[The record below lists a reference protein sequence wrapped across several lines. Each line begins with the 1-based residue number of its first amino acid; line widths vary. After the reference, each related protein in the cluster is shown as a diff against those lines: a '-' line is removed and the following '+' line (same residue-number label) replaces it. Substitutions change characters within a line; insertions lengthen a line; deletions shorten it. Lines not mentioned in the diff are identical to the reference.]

1 MYNEKRGKMHKHFLK
16 CFSLFLIFPTVIL
29 LSSCGEREKTEEDLI
44 LDLVNSIGRYAEKKD
59 IDSLM
64 LLLTEDYVDFEGRG
78 KSETEDMAN
87 GYFNQY
93 RGIAVN
99 VLSTRIDAIDLPKA
113 SVQTEV
119 AFSSGAAKVFR
130 KLIRVSLDNYR
141 ISANLIKRDG
151 LWQIQYA
158 EWRYVTLNELFP
170 ESLSILRKIFPEL

>member
-1 MYNEKRGKMHKHFLK
+1 MKKPFLK
-16 CFSLFLIFPTVIL
+16 SLCLFFIFLLIFF
-29 LSSCGEREKTEEDLI
+29 LSFCGKKEKTDEDLI
-44 LDLVNSIGRYAEKKD
+44 QERVKSIGTFAEKKD
-59 IDSLM
+59 ILSLM

-78 KSETEDMAN
+78 KVETEDMAK

-99 VLSTRIDAIDLPKA
+99 VLSTRIDGINLPEA

-141 ISANLIKRDG
+141 ISAKLRKEEGQWR
-151 LWQIQYA
+151 IQYA

-170 ESLSILRKIFPEL
+170 ESLSILKKIFPEL